1 MKLLQRIASVLSGGR
16 RAALRSLIKS
26 EIKAGIVNNSDEAK
40 NILASLIK
48 KIAKSTLEPITKFRE
63 AIPGERISSED
74 WNDTQKELYVD
85 MFALYTELNQID
97 KVASTSFASNL
108 GDFTQSKAAIIKS
121 LNEIEKY
128 QFLKD
133 NPEYQDLKYIDFSDA
148 RNSTKRQPKAIVD
161 TNVRKLELGERNRVR
176 VQDKRT
182 GESQTVVTTKNL
194 GGGIIN
200 NLDQSFDTSNMLD
213 NDPRTFWAQ
222 LVLTDEIVKHTYNT
236 TSDAGLGTSYMS
248 NGAIGEI
255 EIQFSKTSKVNNIS
269 ILPFAPYP
277 LRIVDLAYKQNP
289 AESTYR
295 TIPGFTVKEP
305 TLDWYEISF
314 RPIAMSNL
322 IIVLEQE
329 NYDKNIYHLPAN
341 IVHNQMIWSQIA
353 QSEYDDS
360 MFDFKLDDMNYG
372 IIKAEPE
379 KLAFLNAVHMV
390 SEEIRYMHFQDVRQK
405 DQYKNIQNFTEAMTS
420 ILYKIAL
427 PKSKSIASLMGSEQP
442 DRPNTPDTIE
452 VKKFEYIYGIR
463 SIDISYVRYQPVS
476 YYESP
481 KFNSNATITEIQIEA
496 TEIHPEFN
504 DGYTKFNRTS
514 IEYELEFADNTRIP
528 ILPDSTPRISTA
540 AGISAYEI
548 RGEYLRIPRADKYGY
563 TRFKPILATNYIV
576 RKNGIKISQS
586 DHTFDTSGDLG
597 KLTILNNFDSNAI
610 YTIDY
615 KVPPTAVTINALE
628 IFDSKEFSD
637 GETFTET
644 NSNNAIRLSYY
655 PYTEYEI
662 INNASSWTKLDGE
675 SNKWIF
681 EPTKPNYMAGTVA
694 VSNGNTAITGYLTNF
709 TSNIDTSIGVTN
721 YFRVKNEAVTYQI
734 SSIAN
739 ATSMTLASNYAGSAT
754 GSSTEYQVG
763 QSYDVDGRRFY
774 FQDNTYEPTRAFVND
789 VKAFNLTDFE
799 KLENPAF
806 VDDNTVGLEY
816 QYIQAGPFIYFS
828 KPVKQSNIKV
838 FYRWLTQYIKVN
850 ITMRCNVAIVTD
862 ITPKVDNIK
871 IKIKN
876 TRL

>member
-1 MKLLQRIASVLSGGR
+1 MKLLQQISSVLSKGR
-16 RAALRSLIKS
+16 RSALKSLINS
-26 EIKAGIVNNSDEAK
+26 EIKAGMVSNSGEAK
-40 NILASLIK
+40 ELLATLIK
-48 KIAKSTLEPITKFRE
+48 RIAKSTLEPITKFRE

-85 MFALYTELNQID
+85 MFALYSELNQVD
-97 KVASTSFASNL
+97 KIASTSFASNL
-108 GDFTQSKAAIIKS
+108 ADFTQSKASIIKS

-133 NPEYQDLKYIDFSDA
+133 NPRYQDLKYIDFSDA
-148 RNSTKRQPKAIVD
+148 RNATKRQPKAIVD
-161 TNVRKLELGERNRVR
+161 TDVRKLELGERSRAR

-182 GESQTVVTTKNL
+182 GESETVVTIKNL
-194 GGGIIN
+194 GGGITN
-200 NLDQSFDTSNMLD
+200 NLDQSFDTDNMLD

-222 LVLTDEIVKHTYNT
+222 LVLTDEVVKHTYQT
-236 TSDAGLGTSYMS
+236 TSDAGLGTSYTS

-255 EIQFSKTSKVNNIS
+255 EIQFPKTSKVNNIS

-277 LRIVDLAYKQNP
+277 VRIVDLAYKQNP
-289 AESTYR
+289 SESTYR
-295 TIPGFTVKEP
+295 TVPGFTVKEP

-341 IVHNQMIWSQIA
+341 IVHNQMLWSQIA

-372 IIKAEPE
+372 VIKAEPE

-390 SEEIRYMHFQDVRQK
+390 SEEIRYMHFQDVKQK
-405 DQYKNIQNFTEAMTS
+405 DQYKNMQNFTDAMTS
-420 ILYKIAL
+420 ILHKIAL
-427 PKSKSIASLMGSEQP
+427 PKSKSIASLMGSDQP
-442 DRPNTPDTIE
+442 DKPNTPETIE

-481 KFNSNATITEIQIEA
+481 KFNSNATITEIQLEA

-528 ILPDSTPRISTA
+528 ILPDSAPRISTVQ
-540 AGISAYEI
+540 GISGYKVKD
-548 RGEYLRIPRADKYGY
+548 EYLKIPRADEYGY
-563 TRFKPILATNYIV
+563 TRFKPLQGSAVVI
-576 RKNGIKISQS
+576 RKNGMRILLSEY
-586 DHTFDTSGDLG
+586 TFDTSGSFG
-597 KLTILNNFDSNAI
+597 KLTIVNNFDSNAI

-615 KVPPTAVTINALE
+615 WVLPSAVTVNALKV
-628 IFDSKEFSD
+628 FDSKEVSD

-644 NSNNAIRLSYY
+644 NTNNAIRLSYY

-675 SNKWIF
+675 SDKWIF

-694 VSNGNTAITGYLTNF
+694 TTNSDTAVTGYLTDF

-721 YFRVKNEAVTYQI
+721 YFRVKNETETYQI
-734 SSIAN
+734 ESITN
-739 ATSMTLASNYAGSAT
+739 ATSMTLASNYAGST
-754 GSSTEYQVG
+754 NSSTEYQAG
-763 QSYDVDGRRFY
+763 QSYYVDGRRFY
-774 FQDNTYEPTRAFVND
+774 FQDNTYEPTRVFVND

-806 VDDNTVGLEY
+806 VDDNAVGLEY

-828 KPVKQSNIKV
+828 KPIKQSNIKV
-838 FYRWLTQYIKVN
+838 FYRWLTQYVKVN
-850 ITMRCNVAIVTD
+850 ITMRCNVNIVTD

-876 TRL
+876 TKV

>member
-1 MKLLQRIASVLSGGR
+1 MKLLQQISSVLSKGR
-16 RAALRSLIKS
+16 RSALKSLINS
-26 EIKAGIVNNSDEAK
+26 EIKAGMVSNSGEAK
-40 NILASLIK
+40 ELLATLIK
-48 KIAKSTLEPITKFRE
+48 RIAKSTLEPITKFRE

-85 MFALYTELNQID
+85 MFALYSELNQVD
-97 KVASTSFASNL
+97 KIASTSFASNL
-108 GDFTQSKAAIIKS
+108 ADFTQSKASIIKS

-133 NPEYQDLKYIDFSDA
+133 NPQYQDLKYIDFSDA
-148 RNSTKRQPKAIVD
+148 RNATKRQPKAIVD
-161 TNVRKLELGERNRVR
+161 TDVRKLELGERSRAR

-182 GESQTVVTTKNL
+182 GESETVVTIKNL
-194 GGGIIN
+194 GGGITN
-200 NLDQSFDTSNMLD
+200 NLDQSFDTDNMLD

-222 LVLTDEIVKHTYNT
+222 LVLTDEVVKHTYQT
-236 TSDAGLGTSYMS
+236 TSDAGLGTSYTS

-255 EIQFSKTSKVNNIS
+255 EIQFPKTSKVNNIS

-277 LRIVDLAYKQNP
+277 VRIVDLAYKQNP
-289 AESTYR
+289 SESTYR
-295 TIPGFTVKEP
+295 TVPGFTVKEP

-341 IVHNQMIWSQIA
+341 IVHNQMLWSQIA

-372 IIKAEPE
+372 VIKAEPE

-390 SEEIRYMHFQDVRQK
+390 SEEIRYMHFQDVKQK
-405 DQYKNIQNFTEAMTS
+405 DQYKNMQNFTDAMTS
-420 ILYKIAL
+420 ILHKIAL
-427 PKSKSIASLMGSEQP
+427 PKSKSIASLMGSDQP
-442 DRPNTPDTIE
+442 DKPNTPETIE

-481 KFNSNATITEIQIEA
+481 KFNSNATITEIQLEA

-528 ILPDSTPRISTA
+528 ILPDSAPRISTVQ
-540 AGISAYEI
+540 GISGYKVKD
-548 RGEYLRIPRADKYGY
+548 EYLKIPRADEYGY
-563 TRFKPILATNYIV
+563 TRFKPLQGSAVVI
-576 RKNGIKISQS
+576 RKNGMRILLSEY
-586 DHTFDTSGDLG
+586 TFDTSGSFG
-597 KLTILNNFDSNAI
+597 KLTIVNNFDSNAI

-615 KVPPTAVTINALE
+615 WVLPSAVTVNALKV
-628 IFDSKEFSD
+628 FDSKEFSD

-644 NSNNAIRLSYY
+644 NTNNAIRLSYY

-675 SNKWIF
+675 SDKWIF

-694 VSNGNTAITGYLTNF
+694 TTNSDTAVTGYLTDF

-721 YFRVKNEAVTYQI
+721 YFRVKNETETYQI
-734 SSIAN
+734 ESITN
-739 ATSMTLASNYAGSAT
+739 ATSMTLASNYAGST
-754 GSSTEYQVG
+754 NSSTEYQAG
-763 QSYDVDGRRFY
+763 QSYYVDGRRFY
-774 FQDNTYEPTRAFVND
+774 FQDNTYEPTRVFVND

-806 VDDNTVGLEY
+806 VDDNAVGLEY

-828 KPVKQSNIKV
+828 KPIKQSNIKV
-838 FYRWLTQYIKVN
+838 FYRWLTQYVKVN
-850 ITMRCNVAIVTD
+850 ITMRCNVNIVTD

-871 IKIKN
+871 VKIKN
-876 TRL
+876 TKL

>member
-1 MKLLQRIASVLSGGR
+1 MKLLQQISSVLSKGR
-16 RAALRSLIKS
+16 RSALKSLINS
-26 EIKAGIVNNSDEAK
+26 EIKAGMVSNSGEAK
-40 NILASLIK
+40 ELLATLIK
-48 KIAKSTLEPITKFRE
+48 RIAKSTLEPITKFRE

-85 MFALYTELNQID
+85 MFALYSELNQVD
-97 KVASTSFASNL
+97 KIASTSFASNL
-108 GDFTQSKAAIIKS
+108 ADFTQSKASIIKS

-133 NPEYQDLKYIDFSDA
+133 NPQYQDLKYIDFSDA
-148 RNSTKRQPKAIVD
+148 RNATKRQPKAIVD
-161 TNVRKLELGERNRVR
+161 TDVRKLELGERSRAR

-182 GESQTVVTTKNL
+182 GESETVVTIKNL
-194 GGGIIN
+194 GGGITN
-200 NLDQSFDTSNMLD
+200 NLDQSFDTDNMLD

-222 LVLTDEIVKHTYNT
+222 LVLTDEVVKHTYQT
-236 TSDAGLGTSYMS
+236 TSDAGLGTSYTS

-255 EIQFSKTSKVNNIS
+255 EIQFPKTSKVNNIS

-277 LRIVDLAYKQNP
+277 VRIVDLAYKQNP
-289 AESTYR
+289 SESTYR
-295 TIPGFTVKEP
+295 TVPGFTVKEP

-314 RPIAMSNL
+314 RPTTMSNL
-322 IIVLEQE
+322 IIALEQE

-341 IVHNQMIWSQIA
+341 IVHNQMLWSQIA

-372 IIKAEPE
+372 VIKAEPE

-390 SEEIRYMHFQDVRQK
+390 SEEIRYMHFQDVKQK
-405 DQYKNIQNFTEAMTS
+405 DQYKNMQNFTDAMTS
-420 ILYKIAL
+420 ILHKIAL
-427 PKSKSIASLMGSEQP
+427 PKSKSIASLMGSDQP
-442 DRPNTPDTIE
+442 DKPNTPETIE

-481 KFNSNATITEIQIEA
+481 KFNSNATITEIQLEA

-528 ILPDSTPRISTA
+528 ILPDSAPRISTVQ
-540 AGISAYEI
+540 GISGYKVKD
-548 RGEYLRIPRADKYGY
+548 EYLKIPRADEYGY
-563 TRFKPILATNYIV
+563 TRFKPLQGSAVVI
-576 RKNGIKISQS
+576 RKNGMRILLSEY
-586 DHTFDTSGDLG
+586 TFDTSGSFG
-597 KLTILNNFDSNAI
+597 KLTIVNNFDSNAI

-615 KVPPTAVTINALE
+615 WVLPSAVTVNALKV
-628 IFDSKEFSD
+628 FDSKEFSD

-644 NSNNAIRLSYY
+644 NTNNAIRLSYY

-675 SNKWIF
+675 SDKWIF

-694 VSNGNTAITGYLTNF
+694 TTNSDTAVTGYLTDF

-721 YFRVKNEAVTYQI
+721 YFRVKNETETYQI
-734 SSIAN
+734 ESITN
-739 ATSMTLASNYAGSAT
+739 ATSMTLASNYAGST
-754 GSSTEYQVG
+754 NSSTEYQAG
-763 QSYDVDGRRFY
+763 QSYYVDGRRFY
-774 FQDNTYEPTRAFVND
+774 FQDNTYEPTRVFVND

-806 VDDNTVGLEY
+806 VDDNAVGLEY

-828 KPVKQSNIKV
+828 KPIKQSNIKV
-838 FYRWLTQYIKVN
+838 FYRWLTQYVKVN
-850 ITMRCNVAIVTD
+850 ITMRCNVNIVTD

-876 TRL
+876 TKL

>member
-1 MKLLQRIASVLSGGR
+1 MKLLQQISSVLSAGR
-16 RAALRSLIKS
+16 RAALKSLIRS
-26 EIKAGIVNNSDEAK
+26 EIKAGIVSNSGEAK
-40 NILASLIK
+40 ELLAVLIK
-48 KIAKSTLEPITKFRE
+48 RIAESTLEPITRFRE

-74 WNDTQKELYVD
+74 WNDTQKELYID
-85 MFALYTELNQID
+85 MFALYSELNQID

-108 GDFTQSKAAIIKS
+108 ADFTQSKAAIIKS

-133 NPEYQDLKYIDFSDA
+133 NTEYQDLKYIDFSDA
-148 RNSTKRQPKAIVD
+148 RNSTKRQPRAIVD
-161 TNVRKLELGERNRVR
+161 TNIRKLELGERSRAR
-176 VQDKRT
+176 VQDKKT
-182 GESQTVVTTKNL
+182 GESETVVTIKNL
-194 GGGIIN
+194 GGGITN
-200 NLDQSFDTSNMLD
+200 NLDQSFATENMLD

-222 LVLTDEIVKHTYNT
+222 LVLTDEVVKHTYQT
-236 TSDAGLGTSYMS
+236 TSDAGLGTSYTS

-255 EIQFSKTSKVNNIS
+255 EIQFPKTSKVNNIS

-289 AESTYR
+289 SESTYR
-295 TIPGFTVKEP
+295 TVPGFTVKEP

-314 RPIAMSNL
+314 RPVAMSNL

-360 MFDFKLDDMNYG
+360 IFDFKLDDMNYG

-390 SEEIRYMHFQDVRQK
+390 SEEIRHMHFQEVKQK
-405 DQYKNIQNFTEAMTS
+405 DQYKNMQNFTEAMTS
-420 ILYKIAL
+420 ILHKIAL

-481 KFNSNATITEIQIEA
+481 KFNSNATITEIQLET
-496 TEIHPEFN
+496 TEIHPEFS
-504 DGYTKFNRTS
+504 DGYAKFNRTS

-540 AGISAYEI
+540 QGISGYKV
-548 RGEYLRIPRADKYGY
+548 RNEYLKIPRADKYGY
-563 TRFKPILATNYIV
+563 TRFKPLEGSTFLV
-576 RKNGIKISQS
+576 RKNGIRIPQS
-586 DHTFDTSGDLG
+586 DHTFDTSGSFG
-597 KLTILNNFDSNAI
+597 KLTIVNNFDSNAI

-615 KVPPTAVTINALE
+615 SVLPSAVTINALKV
-628 IFDSKEFSD
+628 FDSKEFSD

-662 INNASSWTKLDGE
+662 INNTSSWTKLDGE
-675 SNKWIF
+675 SDKWIF

-694 VSNGNTAITGYLTNF
+694 VANSGTAITGYLTNF

-721 YFRVKNEAVTYQI
+721 YFRVKNEAATYQI
-734 SSIAN
+734 ASITD
-739 ATSMTLASNYAGSAT
+739 ATSMTLASNYAGST
-754 GSSTEYQVG
+754 NTTEYQVG
-763 QSYDVDGRRFY
+763 QSYYVDGRRFY
-774 FQDNTYEPTRAFVND
+774 FQDNTYEPTRVFVND

-816 QYIQAGPFIYFS
+816 QYIQAGPFVYFS
-828 KPVKQSNIKV
+828 KPIKQSNIKV
-838 FYRWLTQYIKVN
+838 FYRWLTQYVKVN

-876 TRL
+876 TKL

>member
-1 MKLLQRIASVLSGGR
+1 MKLLQQISSVLSKGR
-16 RAALRSLIKS
+16 RSALKSLINS
-26 EIKAGIVNNSDEAK
+26 EIKAGMVSNSGEAK
-40 NILASLIK
+40 ELLATLIK
-48 KIAKSTLEPITKFRE
+48 RIAKSTLEPITKFRE

-85 MFALYTELNQID
+85 MFALYSELNQVD
-97 KVASTSFASNL
+97 KIASTSFASNL
-108 GDFTQSKAAIIKS
+108 ADFTQSKASIIKS

-133 NPEYQDLKYIDFSDA
+133 NPRYQDLKYIDFSDA
-148 RNSTKRQPKAIVD
+148 RNATKRQPKAIVD
-161 TNVRKLELGERNRVR
+161 TDVRKLELGERSRAR

-182 GESQTVVTTKNL
+182 GESETVVTIKNL
-194 GGGIIN
+194 GGGITN
-200 NLDQSFDTSNMLD
+200 NLDQSFDTDNMLD

-222 LVLTDEIVKHTYNT
+222 LVLTDEVVKHTYQT
-236 TSDAGLGTSYMS
+236 TSDAGLGTSYTS

-255 EIQFSKTSKVNNIS
+255 EIQFPKTSKVNNIS

-277 LRIVDLAYKQNP
+277 VRIVDLAYKQNP
-289 AESTYR
+289 SESTYR
-295 TIPGFTVKEP
+295 TVPGFTVKEP
-305 TLDWYEISF
+305 TLDWCEISF
-314 RPIAMSNL
+314 RPITMSNL

-341 IVHNQMIWSQIA
+341 IVHNQMLWSQVA

-372 IIKAEPE
+372 VIKAEPE

-390 SEEIRYMHFQDVRQK
+390 SEEIRYMHFQDVKQK
-405 DQYKNIQNFTEAMTS
+405 DQYKNMQNFTDAMTS
-420 ILYKIAL
+420 ILHKIAL
-427 PKSKSIASLMGSEQP
+427 PKSKSIASLMGSDQP
-442 DRPNTPDTIE
+442 DKPNTPETIE

-481 KFNSNATITEIQIEA
+481 KFNSNATITEIQLEA

-528 ILPDSTPRISTA
+528 ILPDSAPRISTVQ
-540 AGISAYEI
+540 GISGYKVKD
-548 RGEYLRIPRADKYGY
+548 EYLKIPRADEYGY
-563 TRFKPILATNYIV
+563 TRFKPLQGSAVVI
-576 RKNGIKISQS
+576 RKNGMRILLSEY
-586 DHTFDTSGDLG
+586 TFDTSGSFG
-597 KLTILNNFDSNAI
+597 KLTIVNNFDSNAI

-615 KVPPTAVTINALE
+615 WVLPSAVTVNALKV
-628 IFDSKEFSD
+628 FDSKEFSD

-644 NSNNAIRLSYY
+644 NTNNAIRLSYY

-675 SNKWIF
+675 SDKWIF

-694 VSNGNTAITGYLTNF
+694 TTNSDTAVTGYLTDF

-721 YFRVKNEAVTYQI
+721 YFRVKNETETYQI
-734 SSIAN
+734 ESITN
-739 ATSMTLASNYAGSAT
+739 ATSMTLASNYAGST
-754 GSSTEYQVG
+754 NSSTEYQAG
-763 QSYDVDGRRFY
+763 QSYYVDGRRFY
-774 FQDNTYEPTRAFVND
+774 FQDNTYEPTRVFVND

-806 VDDNTVGLEY
+806 VDDNAVGLEY

-828 KPVKQSNIKV
+828 KPIKQSNIKV
-838 FYRWLTQYIKVN
+838 FYRWLTQYVKVN
-850 ITMRCNVAIVTD
+850 ITMRCNVNIVTD

-876 TRL
+876 TKL

>member
-1 MKLLQRIASVLSGGR
+1 MKLLQQISSVLSKGR
-16 RAALRSLIKS
+16 RSALKSLINS
-26 EIKAGIVNNSDEAK
+26 EIKAGMVSNSGEAK
-40 NILASLIK
+40 ELLATLIK
-48 KIAKSTLEPITKFRE
+48 RIAKSTLEPITKFRE

-85 MFALYTELNQID
+85 MFALYSELNQVD
-97 KVASTSFASNL
+97 KIASTSFASNL
-108 GDFTQSKAAIIKS
+108 ADFTQSKASIIKS

-133 NPEYQDLKYIDFSDA
+133 NPRYQDLKYIDFSDA
-148 RNSTKRQPKAIVD
+148 RNAAKRQPKAIVD
-161 TNVRKLELGERNRVR
+161 TDVRKLELGERSRAR

-182 GESQTVVTTKNL
+182 GESETVVTIKNL
-194 GGGIIN
+194 GGGITN
-200 NLDQSFDTSNMLD
+200 NLDQSFDTDNMLD

-222 LVLTDEIVKHTYNT
+222 LVLTDEVVKHTYQT
-236 TSDAGLGTSYMS
+236 TSDAGLGTSYTS

-255 EIQFSKTSKVNNIS
+255 EIQFPKTSKVNNIS

-277 LRIVDLAYKQNP
+277 VRIVDLAYKQNP
-289 AESTYR
+289 SESTYR
-295 TIPGFTVKEP
+295 TVPGFTVKEP
-305 TLDWYEISF
+305 TLDWCEISF
-314 RPIAMSNL
+314 RPITMSNL

-341 IVHNQMIWSQIA
+341 IVHNQMLWSQVA

-372 IIKAEPE
+372 VIKAEPE

-390 SEEIRYMHFQDVRQK
+390 SEEIRYMHFQDVKQK
-405 DQYKNIQNFTEAMTS
+405 DQYKNMQNFTDAMTS
-420 ILYKIAL
+420 ILHKIAL
-427 PKSKSIASLMGSEQP
+427 PKSKSIASLMGSDQP
-442 DRPNTPDTIE
+442 DKPNTPEIIE

-481 KFNSNATITEIQIEA
+481 KFNSNATITEIQLEA

-528 ILPDSTPRISTA
+528 ILPDSAPRISTVQ
-540 AGISAYEI
+540 GISGYKVKD
-548 RGEYLRIPRADKYGY
+548 EYLKIPRADEYGY
-563 TRFKPILATNYIV
+563 TRFKPLQGSAVVI
-576 RKNGIKISQS
+576 RKNGMRILLSEY
-586 DHTFDTSGDLG
+586 TFDTSGSFG
-597 KLTILNNFDSNAI
+597 KLTIVNNFDSNAI

-615 KVPPTAVTINALE
+615 WVLPSAVTVNALKV
-628 IFDSKEFSD
+628 FDSKEFSD

-644 NSNNAIRLSYY
+644 NTNNAIRLSYY

-675 SNKWIF
+675 SDKWIF

-694 VSNGNTAITGYLTNF
+694 TTNSDTAVTGYLTDF

-721 YFRVKNEAVTYQI
+721 YFRVKNETETYQI
-734 SSIAN
+734 ESITN
-739 ATSMTLASNYAGSAT
+739 ATSMTLASNYAGST
-754 GSSTEYQVG
+754 NSSTEYQAG
-763 QSYDVDGRRFY
+763 QSYYVDGRRFY
-774 FQDNTYEPTRAFVND
+774 FQDNTYEPTRVFVND

-806 VDDNTVGLEY
+806 VDDNAVGLEY

-828 KPVKQSNIKV
+828 KPIKQSNIKV
-838 FYRWLTQYIKVN
+838 FYRWLTQYVKVN
-850 ITMRCNVAIVTD
+850 ITMRCNVNIVTD

-876 TRL
+876 TKL

>member
-1 MKLLQRIASVLSGGR
+1 MKLLQQISSVLSKGR
-16 RAALRSLIKS
+16 RSALKSLINS
-26 EIKAGIVNNSDEAK
+26 EIKAGMVSNSGEAK
-40 NILASLIK
+40 ELLATLIK
-48 KIAKSTLEPITKFRE
+48 RIAKSTLEPITKFRE

-85 MFALYTELNQID
+85 MFALYSELNQVD
-97 KVASTSFASNL
+97 KIASTSFASNL
-108 GDFTQSKAAIIKS
+108 ADFTQSKASIIKS

-133 NPEYQDLKYIDFSDA
+133 NPQYQDLKYIDFSDA
-148 RNSTKRQPKAIVD
+148 RNATKRQPKAIVD
-161 TNVRKLELGERNRVR
+161 TDVRKLELGERSRAR

-182 GESQTVVTTKNL
+182 GESETVVTIKNL
-194 GGGIIN
+194 GGGITN
-200 NLDQSFDTSNMLD
+200 NLDQSFDTDNMLD

-222 LVLTDEIVKHTYNT
+222 LVLTDEVVKHTYQT
-236 TSDAGLGTSYMS
+236 TSDAGLGTSYTS

-255 EIQFSKTSKVNNIS
+255 EIQFPKTSKVNNIS

-277 LRIVDLAYKQNP
+277 VRIVDLAYKQNP
-289 AESTYR
+289 SESTYR
-295 TIPGFTVKEP
+295 TVPGFTVKEP
-305 TLDWYEISF
+305 TLDWCEISF
-314 RPIAMSNL
+314 RPITMSNL

-341 IVHNQMIWSQIA
+341 IVHNQMLWSQIA

-372 IIKAEPE
+372 VIKAEPE

-390 SEEIRYMHFQDVRQK
+390 SEEIRYMHFQDVKQK
-405 DQYKNIQNFTEAMTS
+405 DQYKNMQNFTDAMTS
-420 ILYKIAL
+420 ILHKIAL
-427 PKSKSIASLMGSEQP
+427 PKSKSIASLMGSDQP
-442 DRPNTPDTIE
+442 DKPNTPETIE

-481 KFNSNATITEIQIEA
+481 KFNSNATITEIQLEA

-528 ILPDSTPRISTA
+528 ILPDSAPRISTVQ
-540 AGISAYEI
+540 GISGYKVKD
-548 RGEYLRIPRADKYGY
+548 EYLKIPRADEYGY
-563 TRFKPILATNYIV
+563 TRFKPLQGSAVVI
-576 RKNGIKISQS
+576 RKNGMRILLSEY
-586 DHTFDTSGDLG
+586 TFDTSGSFG
-597 KLTILNNFDSNAI
+597 KLTIVNNFDSNAI

-615 KVPPTAVTINALE
+615 WVLPSAVTVNALKV
-628 IFDSKEFSD
+628 FDSKEFSD

-644 NSNNAIRLSYY
+644 NTNNAIRLSYY

-675 SNKWIF
+675 SDKWIF

-694 VSNGNTAITGYLTNF
+694 TTNSDTAVTGYLTDF

-721 YFRVKNEAVTYQI
+721 YFRVKNETETYQI
-734 SSIAN
+734 ESITN
-739 ATSMTLASNYAGSAT
+739 ATSMTLASNYAGST
-754 GSSTEYQVG
+754 NSSTEYQAG
-763 QSYDVDGRRFY
+763 QSYYVDGRRFY
-774 FQDNTYEPTRAFVND
+774 FQDNTYEPTRVFVND

-806 VDDNTVGLEY
+806 VDDNAVGLEY

-828 KPVKQSNIKV
+828 KPIKQSNIKV
-838 FYRWLTQYIKVN
+838 FYRWLTQYVKVN
-850 ITMRCNVAIVTD
+850 ITMRCNVNIVTD

-876 TRL
+876 TKL

>member
-1 MKLLQRIASVLSGGR
+1 MKLLQQISSVLSKGR
-16 RAALRSLIKS
+16 RSALKSLINS
-26 EIKAGIVNNSDEAK
+26 EIKAGMVSNSGEAK
-40 NILASLIK
+40 ELLATLIK
-48 KIAKSTLEPITKFRE
+48 RIAKSTLEPITKFRE

-85 MFALYTELNQID
+85 MFALYSELNQVD
-97 KVASTSFASNL
+97 KIASTSFASNL
-108 GDFTQSKAAIIKS
+108 ADFTQSKASIIKS

-133 NPEYQDLKYIDFSDA
+133 NPRYQDLKYIDFSDA
-148 RNSTKRQPKAIVD
+148 RNATKRQPKAIVD
-161 TNVRKLELGERNRVR
+161 TDVRKLELGERSRAR

-182 GESQTVVTTKNL
+182 GESETVVTIKNL
-194 GGGIIN
+194 GGGITN
-200 NLDQSFDTSNMLD
+200 NLDQSFDTDNMLD

-222 LVLTDEIVKHTYNT
+222 LVLTDEVVKHTYQT
-236 TSDAGLGTSYMS
+236 TSDAGLGTSYTS

-255 EIQFSKTSKVNNIS
+255 EIQFPKTSKVNNIS

-277 LRIVDLAYKQNP
+277 VRIVDLAYKQNP
-289 AESTYR
+289 SESTYR
-295 TIPGFTVKEP
+295 TVPGFTVKEP
-305 TLDWYEISF
+305 TLDWCEISF
-314 RPIAMSNL
+314 RPITMSNL

-341 IVHNQMIWSQIA
+341 IVHNQMLWSQIA

-372 IIKAEPE
+372 VIKAEPE

-390 SEEIRYMHFQDVRQK
+390 SEEIRYMHFQDVKQK
-405 DQYKNIQNFTEAMTS
+405 DQYKNMQNFTDAMTS
-420 ILYKIAL
+420 ILHKIAL
-427 PKSKSIASLMGSEQP
+427 PKSKSIASLMGSDQP
-442 DRPNTPDTIE
+442 DKPNTPETIE

-481 KFNSNATITEIQIEA
+481 KFNSNATITEIQLEA

-528 ILPDSTPRISTA
+528 ILPDSAPRISTVQ
-540 AGISAYEI
+540 GISGYKVKD
-548 RGEYLRIPRADKYGY
+548 EYLKIPRADEYGY
-563 TRFKPILATNYIV
+563 TRFKPLQGSAVVI
-576 RKNGIKISQS
+576 RKNGMRILLSEY
-586 DHTFDTSGDLG
+586 TFDTSGSFG
-597 KLTILNNFDSNAI
+597 KLTIVNNFDSNAI

-615 KVPPTAVTINALE
+615 WVLPSAVTVNALKV
-628 IFDSKEFSD
+628 FDSKEFSD

-644 NSNNAIRLSYY
+644 NTNNAIRLSYY

-675 SNKWIF
+675 SDKWIF

-694 VSNGNTAITGYLTNF
+694 TTNSDTAVTGYLTDF

-721 YFRVKNEAVTYQI
+721 YFRVKNETETYQI
-734 SSIAN
+734 ESITN
-739 ATSMTLASNYAGSAT
+739 ATSMTLASNYAGST
-754 GSSTEYQVG
+754 NSSTEYQAG
-763 QSYDVDGRRFY
+763 QSYYVDGRRFY
-774 FQDNTYEPTRAFVND
+774 FQDNTYEPTRVFVND

-806 VDDNTVGLEY
+806 VDDNAVGLEY

-828 KPVKQSNIKV
+828 KPIKQSNIKV
-838 FYRWLTQYIKVN
+838 FYRWLTQYVKVN
-850 ITMRCNVAIVTD
+850 ITMRCNVNIVTD

-876 TRL
+876 TKL

>member
-1 MKLLQRIASVLSGGR
+1 MKLLQQISSVLSEGR
-16 RAALRSLIKS
+16 RAALKSLINS
-26 EIKAGIVNNSDEAK
+26 EIKAGMVSNSGEAK
-40 NILASLIK
+40 ELLAMLIK
-48 KIAKSTLEPITKFRE
+48 RIAKSTLEPITRFRE

-85 MFALYTELNQID
+85 MFALYSELNQIS

-108 GDFTQSKAAIIKS
+108 ADFTQSKAAIIKS

-133 NPEYQDLKYIDFSDA
+133 NLEYQDLKYIDFSDA

-161 TNVRKLELGERNRVR
+161 TNVRKLELGERSRAR

-182 GESQTVVTTKNL
+182 GESETVVTIKNL
-194 GGGIIN
+194 GGGITN
-200 NLDQSFDTSNMLD
+200 NLDQSLDTDNMLD
-213 NDPRTFWAQ
+213 NDPKTFWAQ
-222 LVLTDEIVKHTYNT
+222 LVLTDEVVKHTYQT
-236 TSDAGLGTSYMS
+236 TSDAGLGTSYTS

-255 EIQFSKTSKVNNIS
+255 EIQFPKTSKVNNIS

-289 AESTYR
+289 SESTYR
-295 TIPGFTVKEP
+295 TVPGFTVKEP

-314 RPIAMSNL
+314 RPIAMSSL
-322 IIVLEQE
+322 IVVLEQE

-360 MFDFKLDDMNYG
+360 IFDFKLDDMNYG

-390 SEEIRYMHFQDVRQK
+390 SEEIKYMHFQNVNQK
-405 DQYKNIQNFTEAMTS
+405 NQYKNMQNFTDAMTS
-420 ILYKIAL
+420 ILHKIAL

-442 DRPNTPDTIE
+442 DKPNTPDTVE

-481 KFNSNATITEIQIEA
+481 KFNSNATITEIQLEA

-514 IEYELEFADNTRIP
+514 IEYELELADNTRIP
-528 ILPDSTPRISTA
+528 ILPDSAPRISTA
-540 AGISAYEI
+540 QGVSGYKVKN
-548 RGEYLRIPRADKYGY
+548 EYLKIPRADKYGY
-563 TRFKPILATNYIV
+563 TRFKPLEGSPVVI
-576 RKNGIKISQS
+576 RKNGMRILLS
-586 DHTFDTSGDLG
+586 DYTFDASGNFG
-597 KLTILNNFDSNAI
+597 KLTVVNNFDSNAV

-615 KVPPTAVTINALE
+615 SVLPSAVKVDALK

-662 INNASSWTKLDGE
+662 INSTSSWTKLDGE
-675 SNKWIF
+675 SDKWIF

-694 VSNGNTAITGYLTNF
+694 VTNNSTAVTGYLTDF
-709 TSNIDTSIGVTN
+709 TSNIDTSAGVSN
-721 YFRVKNEAVTYQI
+721 YFRVKNETETYQI
-734 SSIAN
+734 ATISD
-739 ATSMTLASNYAGSAT
+739 ATSMILASNYAGST
-754 GSSTEYQVG
+754 NSSTEYQAG
-763 QSYDVDGRRFY
+763 QSYYVDGRRFY
-774 FQDNTYEPTRAFVND
+774 FQDNTYEPTRVFVND
-789 VKAFNLTDFE
+789 IKAFNLTDFE

-806 VDDNTVGLEY
+806 VDDNAVGLEY

-850 ITMRCNVAIVTD
+850 ITMRCNVNVVTD
-862 ITPKVDNIK
+862 ITPKVDSIK
-871 IKIKN
+871 VKIKN
-876 TRL
+876 TKL

>member
-1 MKLLQRIASVLSGGR
+1 MKLLQQISSVLSKGR
-16 RAALRSLIKS
+16 RSALKSLINS
-26 EIKAGIVNNSDEAK
+26 EIKAGMVSNSGEAK
-40 NILASLIK
+40 ELLATLIK
-48 KIAKSTLEPITKFRE
+48 RIAKSTLEPITKFRE

-85 MFALYTELNQID
+85 MFALYSELNQVD
-97 KVASTSFASNL
+97 KIASTSFASNL
-108 GDFTQSKAAIIKS
+108 ADFTQSKASIIKS

-133 NPEYQDLKYIDFSDA
+133 NPRYQDLKYIDFSDA
-148 RNSTKRQPKAIVD
+148 RNATKRQPKAIVD
-161 TNVRKLELGERNRVR
+161 TDVRKLELGERSRAR

-182 GESQTVVTTKNL
+182 GESETVVTIKNL
-194 GGGIIN
+194 GGGITN
-200 NLDQSFDTSNMLD
+200 NLDQSFDTDNMLD

-222 LVLTDEIVKHTYNT
+222 LVLTDEVVKHTYQT
-236 TSDAGLGTSYMS
+236 TSDAGLGTSYTS

-255 EIQFSKTSKVNNIS
+255 EIQFPKTSKVNNIS

-277 LRIVDLAYKQNP
+277 VRIVDLAYKQNP
-289 AESTYR
+289 SESTYR
-295 TIPGFTVKEP
+295 TVPGFTVKEP

-341 IVHNQMIWSQIA
+341 IVHNQMLWSQIA

-372 IIKAEPE
+372 VIKAEPE

-390 SEEIRYMHFQDVRQK
+390 SEEIRYMHFQDVKQK
-405 DQYKNIQNFTEAMTS
+405 DQYKNMQNFTDAMTS
-420 ILYKIAL
+420 ILHKIAL
-427 PKSKSIASLMGSEQP
+427 PKSKSIASLMGSDQP
-442 DRPNTPDTIE
+442 DKPNTPETIE

-481 KFNSNATITEIQIEA
+481 KFNSNATITEIQLEA

-528 ILPDSTPRISTA
+528 ILPDSAPRISTVQ
-540 AGISAYEI
+540 GISGYKVKD
-548 RGEYLRIPRADKYGY
+548 EYLKIPRADEYGY
-563 TRFKPILATNYIV
+563 TRFKPLQGSAVVI
-576 RKNGIKISQS
+576 RKNGMRILLSEY
-586 DHTFDTSGDLG
+586 TFDTSGSFG
-597 KLTILNNFDSNAI
+597 KLTIVNNFDSNAI

-615 KVPPTAVTINALE
+615 WVLPSAVTVNALKV
-628 IFDSKEFSD
+628 FDSKEFSD

-644 NSNNAIRLSYY
+644 NTNNAIRLSYY

-675 SNKWIF
+675 SDKWIF

-694 VSNGNTAITGYLTNF
+694 TTNSDTAVTGYLTDF

-721 YFRVKNEAVTYQI
+721 YFRVKNETETYQI
-734 SSIAN
+734 ESITN
-739 ATSMTLASNYAGSAT
+739 ATSMTLASNYAGST
-754 GSSTEYQVG
+754 NSSTEYQAG
-763 QSYDVDGRRFY
+763 QSYYVDGRRFY
-774 FQDNTYEPTRAFVND
+774 FQDNTYEPTRVFVND

-806 VDDNTVGLEY
+806 VDDNAVGLEY

-828 KPVKQSNIKV
+828 KPIKQSNIKV
-838 FYRWLTQYIKVN
+838 FYRWLTQYVKVN
-850 ITMRCNVAIVTD
+850 ITMRCNVNIVTD

-876 TRL
+876 TKL

>member
-1 MKLLQRIASVLSGGR
+1 MKLLQQISSVLSKGR
-16 RAALRSLIKS
+16 RSALKSLINS
-26 EIKAGIVNNSDEAK
+26 EIKAGMVSNSGEAK
-40 NILASLIK
+40 ELLATLIK
-48 KIAKSTLEPITKFRE
+48 RIAKSTLEPITKFRE

-85 MFALYTELNQID
+85 MFALYSELNQVD
-97 KVASTSFASNL
+97 KIASTSFASNL
-108 GDFTQSKAAIIKS
+108 ADFTQSKASIIKS

-133 NPEYQDLKYIDFSDA
+133 NPQYQDLKYIDFSDA
-148 RNSTKRQPKAIVD
+148 RNATKRQPKAIVD
-161 TNVRKLELGERNRVR
+161 TDVRKLELGERSRAR

-182 GESQTVVTTKNL
+182 GESETVVTIKNL
-194 GGGIIN
+194 GGGITN
-200 NLDQSFDTSNMLD
+200 NLDQSFDTDNMLD

-222 LVLTDEIVKHTYNT
+222 LVLTDEVVKHTYQT
-236 TSDAGLGTSYMS
+236 TSDAGLGTSYTS

-255 EIQFSKTSKVNNIS
+255 EIQFPKTSKVNNIS

-277 LRIVDLAYKQNP
+277 VRIVDLAYKQNP
-289 AESTYR
+289 SESTYR
-295 TIPGFTVKEP
+295 TVPGFTVKEP

-314 RPIAMSNL
+314 RPVAMSNL

-341 IVHNQMIWSQIA
+341 IVHNQMLWSQIA

-372 IIKAEPE
+372 VIKAEPE

-390 SEEIRYMHFQDVRQK
+390 SEEIRYMHFQDVKQK
-405 DQYKNIQNFTEAMTS
+405 DQYKNMQNFTDAMTS
-420 ILYKIAL
+420 ILHKIAL
-427 PKSKSIASLMGSEQP
+427 PKSKSIASLMGSDQP
-442 DRPNTPDTIE
+442 DKPNTPETIE

-481 KFNSNATITEIQIEA
+481 KFNSNATITEIQLEA

-528 ILPDSTPRISTA
+528 ILPDSAPRISTVQ
-540 AGISAYEI
+540 GISGYKVKD
-548 RGEYLRIPRADKYGY
+548 EYLKIPRADEYGY
-563 TRFKPILATNYIV
+563 TRFKPLQGSAVVI
-576 RKNGIKISQS
+576 RKNGMRILLSEY
-586 DHTFDTSGDLG
+586 TFDTSGSFG
-597 KLTILNNFDSNAI
+597 KLTIVNNFDSNAI

-615 KVPPTAVTINALE
+615 WVLPSAVTVNALKV
-628 IFDSKEFSD
+628 FDSKEFSD

-644 NSNNAIRLSYY
+644 NTNNAIRLSYY

-675 SNKWIF
+675 SDKWIF

-694 VSNGNTAITGYLTNF
+694 TTNSDTAVTGYLTDF

-721 YFRVKNEAVTYQI
+721 YFRVKNETETYQI
-734 SSIAN
+734 ESITN
-739 ATSMTLASNYAGSAT
+739 ATSMTLASNYAGST
-754 GSSTEYQVG
+754 NSSTEYQAG
-763 QSYDVDGRRFY
+763 QSYYVDGRRFY
-774 FQDNTYEPTRAFVND
+774 FQDNTYEPTRVFVND

-806 VDDNTVGLEY
+806 VDDNAVGLEY

-828 KPVKQSNIKV
+828 KPIKQSNIKV
-838 FYRWLTQYIKVN
+838 FYRWLTQYVKVN
-850 ITMRCNVAIVTD
+850 ITMRCNVNIVTD

-871 IKIKN
+871 VKIKN
-876 TRL
+876 TKL

>member
-1 MKLLQRIASVLSGGR
+1 MKLLQQISSVLSRGR
-16 RAALRSLIKS
+16 RSALKSLINS
-26 EIKAGIVNNSDEAK
+26 EIKAGMVSNSGEAK
-40 NILASLIK
+40 EILATLIK
-48 KIAKSTLEPITKFRE
+48 RIAKSTLEPITEFRE
-63 AIPGERISSED
+63 AIPGQRISSED

-85 MFALYTELNQID
+85 MFALYSELNQID
-97 KVASTSFASNL
+97 KIASTSFASNL
-108 GDFTQSKAAIIKS
+108 ADFTQSKASIIKS

-133 NPEYQDLKYIDFSDA
+133 NPQYQDLKYIDFSDA
-148 RNSTKRQPKAIVD
+148 RNATKRQPKAIVD
-161 TNVRKLELGERNRVR
+161 TDVRKLELSERSRAR

-182 GESQTVVTTKNL
+182 GESETVVTIKNL
-194 GGGIIN
+194 GGGITN
-200 NLDQSFDTSNMLD
+200 NLDQSFDTDNMLD

-222 LVLTDEIVKHTYNT
+222 LVLTDEVVKHTYQT
-236 TSDAGLGTSYMS
+236 TSDAGLGTSYTS

-255 EIQFSKTSKVNNIS
+255 EIQFPKTSKVNNIS

-289 AESTYR
+289 SESTYR
-295 TIPGFTVKEP
+295 TVPGFTVKEP

-314 RPIAMSNL
+314 RPVAMSNL

-360 MFDFKLDDMNYG
+360 IFDFKLDDMNYG

-379 KLAFLNAVHMV
+379 KLAFLNAVHMI
-390 SEEIRYMHFQDVRQK
+390 SEEIRHMHFQEVKQK

-420 ILYKIAL
+420 ILHKIAL

-481 KFNSNATITEIQIEA
+481 KFNSNATITEIQLEA

-528 ILPDSTPRISTA
+528 ILPDSAPRISTVQ
-540 AGISAYEI
+540 GISGYKVKD
-548 RGEYLRIPRADKYGY
+548 EYLKILRADEYGY
-563 TRFKPILATNYIV
+563 TRFKPLQGSAVVI
-576 RKNGIKISQS
+576 RKNGMRILLSEY
-586 DHTFDTSGDLG
+586 TFDTSGSFG
-597 KLTILNNFDSNAI
+597 KLTIVNNFDSNAI

-615 KVPPTAVTINALE
+615 WVLPSAVTVNALKV
-628 IFDSKEFSD
+628 FDSKEFSD

-644 NSNNAIRLSYY
+644 NTNNAIRLSYY

-675 SNKWIF
+675 SDKWIF

-694 VSNGNTAITGYLTNF
+694 TTNNDTAVTGYLTDF

-721 YFRVKNEAVTYQI
+721 YFRVKNETETYQI
-734 SSIAN
+734 ESITN
-739 ATSMTLASNYAGSAT
+739 ATSMTLASNYAGST
-754 GSSTEYQVG
+754 NSSTEYQVG
-763 QSYDVDGRRFY
+763 QSYYVDGQRFY
-774 FQDNTYEPTRAFVND
+774 FQDNTYEPTRVFVND

-806 VDDNTVGLEY
+806 VDDNAVGLEY

-828 KPVKQSNIKV
+828 KPIKQSNIKV
-838 FYRWLTQYIKVN
+838 FYRWLTQYVKVN
-850 ITMRCNVAIVTD
+850 ITMRCNVNIVTD

-876 TRL
+876 TKL